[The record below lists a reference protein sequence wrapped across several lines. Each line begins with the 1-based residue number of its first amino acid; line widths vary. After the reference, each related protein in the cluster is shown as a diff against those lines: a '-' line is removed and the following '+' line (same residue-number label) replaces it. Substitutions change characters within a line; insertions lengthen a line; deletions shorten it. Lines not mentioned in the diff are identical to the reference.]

1 MICSCDWYWIE
12 SCHLSLYLSISLAIC
27 PLPSIF
33 SHRTCYIA
41 IINNFIKIFLRHFLT
56 KYLLLKRSTNSKLIK
71 KIIIICLILALFHSI
86 LPLISFKWS
95 NFQLNI
101 LLSLCSIELN
111 TSSISLFVNLIILIN
126 VYYIPLIIICVF
138 TIKTILLIRKN
149 IILASN
155 TNNILNI
162 LILMFVL
169 AWSPNVLIISNK
181 IFINSTTTITTT
193 PVVLELT
200 NAVCIKT
207 SMIWSSLFYLFTIQK
222 LN

>member
-1 MICSCDWYWIE
+1 M
-12 SCHLSLYLSISLAIC
+12 
-27 PLPSIF
+27 
-33 SHRTCYIA
+33 
-41 IINNFIKIFLRHFLT
+41 
-56 KYLLLKRSTNSKLIK
+56 
-71 KIIIICLILALFHSI
+71 
-86 LPLISFKWS
+86 
-95 NFQLNI
+95 
-101 LLSLCSIELN
+101 
-111 TSSISLFVNLIILIN
+111 
-126 VYYIPLIIICVF
+126 IIICVF

-222 LN
+222 LNKDRKKNGLISLENLNKKIKEHNELFLLSK

>member
-1 MICSCDWYWIE
+1 M
-12 SCHLSLYLSISLAIC
+12 
-27 PLPSIF
+27 PIF
-33 SHRTCYIA
+33 SHHTCFIV
-41 IINNFIKIFLRHFLT
+41 IINNNFFKRHFVT

-71 KIIIICLILALFHSI
+71 KITIICLILALFHSI

-95 NFQLNI
+95 HFQLNI
-101 LLSLCSIELN
+101 LLSQCSIELN
-111 TSSISLFVNLIILIN
+111 TSSISLFVYLIISIN
-126 VYYIPLIIICVF
+126 VYYTPLIIICVF

-155 TNNILNI
+155 TNNNLDI

-169 AWSPNVLIISNK
+169 AWLPNVLIISNK
-181 IFINSTTTITTT
+181 IFINSTKT

-200 NAVCIKT
+200 SAVCTKT

-222 LN
+222 LNKDRIKQLQSLENLNKKIKEYDEFLK